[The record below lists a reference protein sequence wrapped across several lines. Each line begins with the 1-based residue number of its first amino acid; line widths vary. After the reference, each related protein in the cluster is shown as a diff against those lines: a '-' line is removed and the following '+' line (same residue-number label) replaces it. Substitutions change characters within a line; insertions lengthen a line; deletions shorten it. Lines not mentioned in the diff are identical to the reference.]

1 MNVLIFNGVGLFVA
15 GATVATALVVA
26 DAEKNENGVLLT
38 GSLLYAGVIVTG
50 VGVVVATSQLGMKL
64 VKND

>member
-1 MNVLIFNGVGLFVA
+1 MNVLIFNGVGLFAA

>member
-26 DAEKNENGVLLT
+26 GAEKNENGVLLT

>member
-1 MNVLIFNGVGLFVA
+1 MNALIFNGVGLFVA

-26 DAEKNENGVLLT
+26 DAEKNENGVLLA

>member
-1 MNVLIFNGVGLFVA
+1 MNALIFNGVGLFVA